1 MLRSFRQRV
10 REKERGAVL
19 ILIAAGMAGFIG
31 MAGFA
36 VDLGWIYLQ
45 SSNVKKAAEAAAL
58 AAVSHMPLE
67 TPQSAGTVISTG
79 IPAADTAD
87 DIATKHGY
95 SAAATTAYR
104 WATSAQVRVDISS
117 STETFFLKFFGID
130 TIDLDRHAIA
140 EQLPPLKLGSDGQR
154 LGTYYDNNGNLI
166 DNEFFW
172 LAINGEERAMA
183 DGDPFSTRCTGTSSG
198 CSGTPNGLFRD
209 PAYYYA
215 VDVPGTEVGQ
225 AISVWV
231 YDPENDNSGSDF
243 TDDLGSSGLSSETF
257 RFRLYPPDATPGD
270 PSDNSTNGSIIS
282 GCNDSYPSSLVPDPK
297 DTWHRVCQFT
307 AASQGIHVLEVSVRG
322 DDDAINGFS
331 LAVTGATAT
340 TPTNT
345 AVYGLGHMSLWMRDP
360 GTSPTLQIVKL
371 DEIYAGTELIVN
383 AFDLGDI
390 TGNASGYVTFG
401 GALAGVDCE
410 IRTLNAQNSL
420 ASATAWGP
428 DDSGSGSTCRVTT
441 KSGSTG
447 GNEGIYNNE
456 WVEFK
461 FEIPADF
468 TCSDPNCWGTVTYT
482 FAGGSPTDRTT
493 WGARINGTPI
503 HLLNEST
510 PSG

>member
-1 MLRSFRQRV
+1 MLDRFKQRIKA
-10 REKERGAVL
+10 KERGAVL
-19 ILIAAGMAGFIG
+19 ILIAASMAGFIG

-45 SSNVKKAAEAAAL
+45 STNVKKAAEAAAL
-58 AAVSHMPLE
+58 AAVAHMPLE
-67 TPQSAGTVISTG
+67 TPQAAGTEISTG

-87 DIATKHGY
+87 DVATKHGY
-95 SAAATTAYR
+95 SATATSAYR
-104 WATSAQVRVDISS
+104 WATSAQVRVDIAS
-117 STETFFLKFFGID
+117 STDTFFFKFFGID
-130 TIDLDRHAIA
+130 TISLNRHAIA
-140 EQLPPLKLGSDGQR
+140 EQLPPLKLGSDTQR

-183 DGDPFSTRCTGTSSG
+183 DGDPFSTRCQGTSSG
-198 CSGTPNGLFRD
+198 CSGTSNSLFRD

-215 VDVPGTEVGQ
+215 VDVPPAEVGQ
-225 AISVWV
+225 TISVWV

-270 PSDNSTNGSIIS
+270 PTDNSTNGSLIT
-282 GCNDSYPSSLVPDPK
+282 GCNDRYPSSAVPDPK
-297 DTWHRVCQFT
+297 DRWHRVCQFSAT
-307 AASQGIHVLEVSVRG
+307 AQGVHVLEVSVRG

-331 LAVTGATAT
+331 LGVTGATAG
-340 TPTNT
+340 TPTN
-345 AVYGLGHMSLWMRDP
+345 ASVYGLGYMSLWMRDP
-360 GTSPTLQIVKL
+360 GTTPTLQIVKL

-401 GALAGVDCE
+401 GALGGIDCE
-410 IRTLNAQNSL
+410 VRTLNAEYVLSS
-420 ASATAWGP
+420 ASAWTG
-428 DDSGSGSTCRVTT
+428 DDGGGSSCLVIT

-461 FEIPADF
+461 FEIPPNF

-482 FAGGSPTDRTT
+482 FAGGNPTDRTT